1 MGGAVSGIT
10 NAGSSILGGIGAN
23 KAAKQQI
30 SANNEAKD
38 LWQQMYDKQMGLYQ
52 PFYDAGQSGLSGLL
66 NLVNNRQGALN
77 DYYNSGEYAG
87 LANQARYQ
95 QLAGAEATGGL
106 GSTATSNA
114 MASIAPQLGQNYL
127 NSQYG
132 NLMGLT
138 GLGFNSA
145 GNMSQ
150 ASGDYANAM
159 AGLLTQGGQ
168 FKAGKAAIP
177 WQTAASANSS
187 MGNGAAQDLNS
198 FGGMFSSFGGL
209 F

>member
-1 MGGAVSGIT
+1 MGGALSGATNAVSGV
-10 NAGSSILGGIGAN
+10 LGGVGAH
-23 KAAKQQI
+23 KAGKEYL
-30 SANNEAKD
+30 SANNEAMD

-52 PFYDAGQSGLSGLL
+52 PFYDAGQGGLSGLT

-95 QLAGAEATGGL
+95 QLASAEATGGL
-106 GSTATSNA
+106 GSTATGNA

-127 NSQYG
+127 NSQYS

-145 GNMSQ
+145 GAMSQ
-150 ASGDYANAM
+150 ASGNYADAM
-159 AGLLTQGGQ
+159 TGLLTNSGQIKGGL
-168 FKAGKAAIP
+168 KALP
-177 WQTAASANSS
+177 WQVASSANSS
-187 MGNGAAQDLNS
+187 MGNGAAQDMNQ

>member
-1 MGGAVSGIT
+1 MGGALSGATNAVSGVI
-10 NAGSSILGGIGAN
+10 GGIGAH
-23 KAAKQQI
+23 KAGKQYL

-38 LWQQMYDKQMGLYQ
+38 LQQQMYDKQMGLYQ
-52 PFYDAGQSGLSGLL
+52 PFYDGGQSGLSGLL
-66 NLVNNRQGALN
+66 NLVNNRQGSLN

-87 LANQARYQ
+87 LADQARYQ

-106 GSTATSNA
+106 GSTATGNA

-127 NSQYG
+127 NSQFS

-145 GNMSQ
+145 GAMSQ
-150 ASGDYANAM
+150 ASGNYADAM
-159 AGLLTQGGQ
+159 TGLITNGGQ
-168 FKAGKAAIP
+168 LKGALKALP
-177 WQTAASANSS
+177 WQVGASANSS
-187 MGNGAAQDLNS
+187 IGNGAAQDANS